1 MTTLGFIGAG
11 QLGGQLARL
20 AVFNGYTVVVSS
32 ADGPES
38 LAGLVAELGSTA
50 KAATPVEAAAAGDIA
65 IVSLPLSSLAT
76 IPVDALAGKI
86 VIDTNDYDPERDG
99 HIEILDTETTTVSE
113 LLQSH
118 LPESRVVKAFNHVPA
133 DELTRASRPAGSP
146 ERTALIVA
154 GHDPASREVV
164 ASLIDVFGFDSI
176 DIGPLEE
183 GWRIQRDTPGH
194 GRALDLFDLRNALA
208 SAIRYRDM

>member
-11 QLGGQLARL
+11 QLGSQLARL
-20 AVFNGYTVVVSS
+20 AVFNGYKVVVSN
-32 ADGPES
+32 ADGPDS
-38 LAGLVAELGSTA
+38 IADLVAELGSNA
-50 KAATPVEAAAAGDIA
+50 KAATPVETAAAGDVVV
-65 IVSLPLSSLAT
+65 VSLPLSALAS

-86 VIDTNDYDPERDG
+86 VIDTNDYYPERDG
-99 HIEILDTETTTVSE
+99 HIEALDTETTTVSE

-133 DELTRASRPAGSP
+133 GELTTASRPAGSP
-146 ERTALIVA
+146 ERKALIVA

-164 ASLIDVFGFDSI
+164 ASLVDVFGFDSI

-194 GRALDLFDLRNALA
+194 GRVLDLFDLRNALA